1 MGVHRRMSTRTDTEQ
16 PPPDALLSTRGLR
29 KSFGGIDAVD
39 GLDMAIESDEIVG
52 LIGPNG
58 AGKTTT
64 VNLITGF
71 LNPTDGE
78 ILFDGS
84 PITTD
89 RPHQVS
95 HKGIGRTFQ
104 ISKPFGRLSVF
115 ENMLVPNVPY
125 GRAEQE
131 ERARELIDRLDL
143 SAVEENRA
151 DALSGGQKKLLELAR
166 VLMLEPELILLDEPA
181 AGVNPALMDD
191 IITHIKDINADGT
204 SIMVIEHDM
213 SVINELCERVIVLN
227 AGRKVTSGTF
237 EEIREDERVR
247 DAYLGE

>member
-1 MGVHRRMSTRTDTEQ
+1 MSTSTDTTTRS
-16 PPPDALLSTRGLR
+16 PPNALLSTNELR
-29 KSFGGIDAVD
+29 KSFGGIEAVD
-39 GLDMAIESDEIVG
+39 GLDIAIQPGELVG

-71 LNPTDGE
+71 LQPTDGD
-78 ILFDGS
+78 ILFGDEM
-84 PITTD
+84 ITND
-89 RPHQVS
+89 QPHQVS
-95 HKGIGRTFQ
+95 SKGVGRTFQ

-125 GRAEQE
+125 GRAKQE
-131 ERARELIDRLDL
+131 ERAHELIDRLDL

-166 VLMLEPELILLDEPA
+166 VLMLEPDLVLLDEPA

-191 IITHIKDINADGT
+191 IIAHIKEINAGGT
-204 SIMVIEHDM
+204 AILVIEHDM
-213 SVINELCERVIVLN
+213 SVINELCERVIVMS
-227 AGRKVTSGTF
+227 AGQKIMTGTF
-237 EEIREDERVR
+237 DEIRQDERVR
-247 DAYLGE
+247 SAYLGK